1 MFVCECA
8 YTSAQDLTSL
18 LGFALK
24 SAKAQLVRD
33 FQGYFLP
40 QSKMRFKFW
49 NRVPIML
56 ASFNQKEWSI
66 VNDNTAWEN
75 NHVLSSSFLFFS

>member
-1 MFVCECA
+1 MSISRAAYTMVLFLYTSMFVCECA

-40 QSKMRFKFW
+40 QSKMRFKF
-49 NRVPIML
+49 
-56 ASFNQKEWSI
+56 
-66 VNDNTAWEN
+66 
-75 NHVLSSSFLFFS
+75 